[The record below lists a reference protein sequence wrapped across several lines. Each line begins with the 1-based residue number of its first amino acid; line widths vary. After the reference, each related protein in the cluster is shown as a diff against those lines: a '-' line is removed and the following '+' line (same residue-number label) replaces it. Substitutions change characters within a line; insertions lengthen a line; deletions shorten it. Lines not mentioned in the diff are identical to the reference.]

1 LRQCCESLLFM
12 TEFELRTEYIEL
24 NKLLKIMNWIGSG
37 GQANQVIEE
46 GLVEVNG
53 NVELRKRNK
62 LRDGDLVV
70 FQGNRVKVISPK

>member
-1 LRQCCESLLFM
+1 MRQCCESLLFM

>member
-1 LRQCCESLLFM
+1 M

-24 NKLLKIMNWIGSG
+24 NKLLKIMNWVGSG

-53 NVELRKRNK
+53 SVELRKRNK

-70 FQGNRVKVISPK
+70 FQGNRVKVNSQK

>member
-1 LRQCCESLLFM
+1 M

-24 NKLLKIMNWIGSG
+24 NKLLKIMNWVGSG

-53 NVELRKRNK
+53 SVELRKRNK
-62 LRDGDLVV
+62 LRNGDLVV
-70 FQGNRVKVISPK
+70 FQGNRVKVISQK

>member
-1 LRQCCESLLFM
+1 M